1 MPHRV
6 DHDAILERLAAT
18 RGGVRNVFDEIDP
31 TRTAHVIIDMQN
43 GFMEEGAPVE
53 VPAARNI
60 VDEINRISGAMRRAG
75 GRNYFVRYTTP
86 DDIDQSWPLMLMRM
100 GAQAETHKQAFAVGS
115 HYWQLW
121 PTLDVREEDKIVD
134 KARFSAFTP
143 DTSDLHD
150 ILQADGIDTLII
162 TGTLTNVCCEST
174 ARDAMQRNYRV
185 IIAADANAA
194 LSDAAHAATLES
206 LGMVFADIRS
216 VEEIEAMLDR
226 ANA

>member
-1 MPHRV
+1 MPHHV
-6 DHDAILERLAAT
+6 DHDVILDRLAAT
-18 RGGVRNVFDEIDP
+18 RGGVRNVFDNID
-31 TRTAHVIIDMQN
+31 TGRTAHVIIDMQN

-53 VPAARNI
+53 VPEARGI
-60 VDEINRISGAMRRAG
+60 VSHINRISDAMRSAG

-100 GAQAETHKQAFAVGS
+100 GSQAETHKQAFAVGS

-121 PTLDVREEDKIVD
+121 PALEVQDGDRIVD

-143 DTSDLHD
+143 DTSDLHE
-150 ILQADGIDTLII
+150 ILQADGIDTLVI

-185 IIAADANAA
+185 IIVADANAA

-216 VEEIEAMLDR
+216 VEEIEAMLAAAVR
-226 ANA
+226 